1 MVVRDL
7 IPNGRNITVTQE
19 NKHDYVQ
26 KICYAKM
33 AKDIQEQIE
42 AFLEGFHEIIPA
54 NLISVFDSRE
64 LELMISGLPDID
76 STIHN
81 HN

>member
-1 MVVRDL
+1 
-7 IPNGRNITVTQE
+7 
-19 NKHDYVQ
+19 
-26 KICYAKM
+26 M

-54 NLISVFDSRE
+54 NLISIFDSRE

-76 STIHN
+76 SN
-81 HN
+81 KYLYFL